1 MPNTHI
7 SGHILQLTDYTII
20 TTGHVRLGSSIVSDQ
35 WRAYMGVLSAA
46 GYNHYTVNHSRAF
59 VDQDTGAHTQNI
71 KRAWGVYKSQVWRQR
86 GNRNERLLKEHLAI
100 IEWSYSIFTYW
111 LGGRHKYGP
120 LGRLLKDIRQNFKFK
135 SAKKHHK

>member
-59 VDQDTGAHTQNI
+59 VDQDTGAHTVHKI
-71 KRAWGVYKSQVWRQR
+71 
-86 GNRNERLLKEHLAI
+86 LKEHGVCTKVKCGDRG
-100 IEWSYSIFTYW
+100 ETEMSVC
-111 LGGRHKYGP
+111 
-120 LGRLLKDIRQNFKFK
+120 
-135 SAKKHHK
+135 